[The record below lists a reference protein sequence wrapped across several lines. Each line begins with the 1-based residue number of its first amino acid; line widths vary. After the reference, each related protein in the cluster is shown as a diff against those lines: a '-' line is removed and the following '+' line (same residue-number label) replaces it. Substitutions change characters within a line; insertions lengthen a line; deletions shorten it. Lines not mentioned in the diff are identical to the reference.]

1 MDIHK
6 KSITLYIYVNKQNE
20 MLFILSSLVVFQL
33 SMIVLMI
40 YIYISSIIK
49 DIYEM
54 QMKH

>member
-40 YIYISSIIK
+40 YIYF
-49 DIYEM
+49 
-54 QMKH
+54 